1 MWWLSST
8 IRKVIIFRNRS
19 FGLLWTGQLLSS
31 GGSWLLDVAVP
42 VYVFHLTRS
51 ATDTGLTVVAGV
63 LPLLI
68 AGPVA
73 GVFADRRSRLRIM
86 IGSDL
91 LSAGFVSVLMLA
103 GSRSQLWLV
112 LLAIFAEGCC
122 SAFFSP
128 AYQGVLPAVV
138 GRGRDLE
145 VANSWSA
152 ASSGVVRLACAPLG
166 GLLYVLAGFRLPVA
180 IDAATYLASALLVS
194 LMRDQRP
201 KEPAPDPTRPPAHA
215 SDATPL
221 AAIRTVAADI
231 RAGVAALIEDRV
243 LIVLLAASALFL
255 LGNGACSALL
265 VPYVVGSLGVQ
276 ATAIGGLYSAL
287 GVGYLLSSY
296 LGRRAC
302 ASERLRGIVV
312 GLLGLVVEAFA
323 GLFNVQVIAAA
334 FVFIGLAGLAGGA
347 FLMLERTVL
356 QRRAPD
362 RVIGRISSAYSTV
375 VMAATLAGAL
385 LGSLAAAWLGRP
397 VALNL
402 AIAVIACGSAVATR
416 LPARVGVDA
425 AGGAECA

>member
-1 MWWLSST
+1 MRRLSSA
-8 IRKVIIFRNRS
+8 IRKMIIFRNRS
-19 FGLLWTGQLLSS
+19 FGLLWTGQLVSG

-51 ATDTGLTVVAGV
+51 ASDTGLTVVAEV

-68 AGPVA
+68 VGPVA
-73 GVFADRRSRLRIM
+73 GVFADRWSRLRIM

-91 LSAGFVSVLMLA
+91 LSAGFVSMLMLA
-103 GSRSQLWLV
+103 GGRSQVWLI

-128 AYQGVLPAVV
+128 AYQGVLPTVV
-138 GRGRDLE
+138 GRGRDLA

-180 IDAATYLASALLVS
+180 VDAATYLASALLVS
-194 LMRDQRP
+194 LMRDRRP
-201 KEPAPDPTRPPAHA
+201 EEPVPDPSPPLGP
-215 SDATPL
+215 DATPL
-221 AAIRTVAADI
+221 GAMLAIATDI
-231 RAGVAALIEDRV
+231 RAGVAALIQDRV
-243 LIVLLAASALFL
+243 LTVLLAASALFL

-265 VPYVVGSLGVQ
+265 VPYVVSTLGVQ
-276 ATAIGGLYSAL
+276 ATTIGELYSAL

-296 LGRRAC
+296 LGRRAG
-302 ASERLRGIVV
+302 ASHHLRVIIV
-312 GLLGLVVEAFA
+312 GLLFLVVVAFA
-323 GLFNVQVIAAA
+323 GLFNVHVFALA

-347 FLMLERTVL
+347 FLILERTVV
-356 QRRAPD
+356 QRRAPNH
-362 RVIGRISSAYSTV
+362 VIGRISSAYSTV

-425 AGGAECA
+425 TGRAECA

>member
-1 MWWLSST
+1 MRWLSST
-8 IRKVIIFRNRS
+8 IRKMIIFRNRS
-19 FGLLWTGQLLSS
+19 FGLLWTGQLLSG
-31 GGSWLLDVAVP
+31 GGSWLLDVAGP

-51 ATDTGLTVVAGV
+51 ASDTGLTVVAEV

-68 AGPVA
+68 VGPVA
-73 GVFADRRSRLRIM
+73 GVFADRWSRLRIM

-91 LSAGFVSVLMLA
+91 LSAGFVSMLMLA
-103 GSRSQLWLV
+103 GSRSQLWLI

-138 GRGRDLE
+138 GRGKDLA

-180 IDAATYLASALLVS
+180 VDAATYLASALLVS
-194 LMRDQRP
+194 LMRDPRTEEQ
-201 KEPAPDPTRPPAHA
+201 APDPPPPALGR
-215 SDATPL
+215 DATPL
-221 AAIRTVAADI
+221 GAMRAVAVDI
-231 RAGVAALIEDRV
+231 RAGAAALIQDRV
-243 LIVLLAASALFL
+243 LTVLLAASALFL

-265 VPYVVGSLGVQ
+265 VPYVVSTLGVQ
-276 ATAIGGLYSAL
+276 ATTIGELYSAL

-296 LGRRAC
+296 LGRRAG
-302 ASERLRGIVV
+302 ASHRLRAIIV
-312 GLLGLVVEAFA
+312 GLLGLVVVAFA
-323 GLFNVQVIAAA
+323 GLFNVHVFALA

-356 QRRAPD
+356 QRRAPNH
-362 RVIGRISSAYSTV
+362 VIGRISSAYSTV

-385 LGSLAAAWLGRP
+385 LGSMAAAWLGRP
-397 VALNL
+397 AALNL

-425 AGGAECA
+425 TGRAECA

>member
-1 MWWLSST
+1 MRWLSST
-8 IRKVIIFRNRS
+8 IRKMIIFRNRS
-19 FGLLWTGQLLSS
+19 FGLLWTGQLLSG

-51 ATDTGLTVVAGV
+51 ASDTGLTVVAEV

-73 GVFADRRSRLRIM
+73 GVFADRWSRLRIM

-91 LSAGFVSVLMLA
+91 LSAGFVSMLMLA

-112 LLAIFAEGCC
+112 LLAIFAQGCC

-128 AYQGVLPAVV
+128 AYRGVLPAAV

-152 ASSGVVRLACAPLG
+152 ASSGVVRLTCAPLG

-194 LMRDQRP
+194 LMRDPRP
-201 KEPAPDPTRPPAHA
+201 GQPAPDPSRPPALGP
-215 SDATPL
+215 DATSL
-221 AAIRTVAADI
+221 AAMRAVAADI
-231 RAGVAALIEDRV
+231 RAGVAALVEDRV
-243 LIVLLAASALFL
+243 LTVLLAASALFL

-265 VPYVVGSLGVQ
+265 VPYVVSSLGVQ
-276 ATAIGGLYSAL
+276 ATTIGELYSAL

-302 ASERLRGIVV
+302 ASRRLRVIVV
-312 GLLGLVVEAFA
+312 GLLGLVVVAFA
-323 GLFNVQVIAAA
+323 GLFNVHVFALA
-334 FVFIGLAGLAGGA
+334 FVFIGLAGLGGGA
-347 FLMLERTVL
+347 FLMLETTVL

-362 RVIGRISSAYSTV
+362 HVIGRISSAYSTV

-385 LGSLAAAWLGRP
+385 LGSLTAAWLGRS

-402 AIAVIACGSAVATR
+402 AIAVIACGGAVATR

-425 AGGAECA
+425 TVRAECA